1 MSENIKRYR
10 SHVIIASSIFFFSIV
25 LGMIHSALDPSV
37 PEKILSELQPLAEA
51 LIALE
56 GWKLAIII
64 FVNNSVKILGSIV
77 LGIFFG
83 LFPIFSLLV
92 NGYLIGIIAQYHGS
106 IVFLAG
112 IVPHGIFEIP
122 ALLLGAGAGIHLGV
136 TAIKKRDL
144 LKEEITYSL
153 KLFFKVIIP
162 LLLAAALIE
171 TFLTPIIMTAWL

>member
-10 SHVIIASSIFFFSIV
+10 SHIIIASLIFFSSLI

-37 PEKILSELQPLAEA
+37 SEKILLELQFLAES

-64 FVNNSVKILGSIV
+64 FVNNSVKILGSII

-92 NGYLIGIIAQYHGS
+92 NGYLIGMIAQYYGP

-122 ALLLGAGAGIHLGV
+122 ALLLGAGAGIRLGV
-136 TAIKKRDL
+136 IALKRRDR
-144 LKEEITYSL
+144 LKEETTHSL
-153 KLFFKVIIP
+153 GLFFTIIIP
-162 LLLAAALIE
+162 LLLVAALIE